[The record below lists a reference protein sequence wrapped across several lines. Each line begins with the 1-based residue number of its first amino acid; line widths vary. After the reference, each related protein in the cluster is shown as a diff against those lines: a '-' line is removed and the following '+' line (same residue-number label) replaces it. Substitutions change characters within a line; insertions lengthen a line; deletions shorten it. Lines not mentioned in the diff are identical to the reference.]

1 MVGRVGQALL
11 ATALWK
17 AFSSH
22 IRNAMRRG
30 PITYDTYWAAF
41 MDDQPSAWQTL
52 IFIRDS
58 VTKHSSQP
66 LGATIFVVLAILLV
80 LSFPTMASAMTGYR
94 AKTEGFITDVQG
106 NLVPISSFILAAYVI
121 HDGSRLNLS
130 NNYVFPFAGQDTPLT
145 DYGEWFFSLS
155 YC

>member
-11 ATALWK
+11 ATALWT

-30 PITYDTYWAAF
+30 SVTYDTYWAAF

-52 IFIRDS
+52 VFIRDS
-58 VTKHSSQP
+58 VTKHSGQP
-66 LGATIFVVLAILLV
+66 VGATIFVVLAILLV

-94 AKTEGFITDVQG
+94 AKTEGFITDWQG
-106 NLVPISSFILAAYVI
+106 NLVPMSSYILAAYVI
-121 HDGSRLNLS
+121 HDGSRVNLS
-130 NNYVFPFAGQDTPLT
+130 DNYVLPYPSQNIPLT
-145 DYGEWFFSLS
+145 DYSQYSL
-155 YC
+155 CI